1 MANLHKFDL
10 QTLPAMAWKNGG
22 GVTREIV
29 REPAG
34 TSLDDFDWRV
44 SVADIAAAGPF
55 SRFVGVDRH
64 LLLLEGDGVNLT
76 SVEAGLDVNLLA
88 DDTVLAF
95 SGDVDMNSQLLGGTV
110 RDFNVMTKR
119 GMWQAQVNVWTE
131 AATVQVQAGLILQT
145 GGQARCSFADG
156 DATFTTGQGGWWQE
170 GGQTETVYWQP
181 LSADAKVIVVALC
194 ALDAQ
199 S

>member
-1 MANLHKFDL
+1 MTSLHKFDL

-95 SGDVDMNSQLLGGTV
+95 SGDVDMGSQLLGGAV

-119 GMWQAQVNVWTE
+119 GVWQAQVEVWTAE
-131 AATVQVQAGLILQT
+131 GGIHAEAGLLLQT
-145 GGQARCSFADG
+145 KGRARCEHEKGEIVLA
-156 DATFTTGQGGWWQE
+156 AGQGCWWQ
-170 GGQTETVYWQP
+170 GQMASLHWQP
-181 LSADAKVIVVALC
+181 LSTDAKAIVMVLQRVNA
-194 ALDAQ
+194 
-199 S
+199 

>member
-55 SRFVGVDRH
+55 SRFVGIDRH

-76 SVEAGLDVNLLA
+76 SEEADLDVNLLA
-88 DDTVLAF
+88 NGTVLAF
-95 SGDVDMNSQLLGGTV
+95 SGDVDMSSQLLGGAV

-119 GMWQAQVNVWTE
+119 GMWQAQVEVWTE
-131 AATVQVQAGLILQT
+131 AASIQAQAGLVLQT
-145 GGQARCSFADG
+145 GGQARCEHIEG
-156 DATFTTGQGGWWQE
+156 EVVLTVGQGGWWQE
-170 GGQTETVYWQP
+170 GVETLYWQP
-181 LSADAKVIVVALC
+181 LSADAKAIVVTLYV
-194 ALDAQ
+194 LDAQ

>member
-34 TSLDDFDWRV
+34 ANLDDFDWRV

-76 SVEAGLDVNLLA
+76 SEEAGMNVNLLA
-88 DDTVLAF
+88 NGTVLAF
-95 SGDVDMNSQLLGGTV
+95 SGDVDMSSQLLGGAV
-110 RDFNVMTKR
+110 RDFNVMTRR
-119 GMWQAQVNVWTE
+119 GVWQAQVNVWTE
-131 AATVQVQAGLILQT
+131 AGSVQAQAGLILQT
-145 GGQARCSFADG
+145 GGQARCWHVEG
-156 DATFTTGQGGWWQE
+156 EVVLMTEQGCWWQ
-170 GGQTETVYWQP
+170 GQMVSLHWQP
-181 LSADAKVIVVALC
+181 QSDDAKAIVVVL
-194 ALDAQ
+194 Q
-199 S
+199 SANA

>member
-34 TSLDDFDWRV
+34 ANLDDFDWRV

-76 SVEAGLDVNLLA
+76 SEEADSDVNLWT

-95 SGDVDMNSQLLGGTV
+95 SGDVDMSSQLLGGAV

-119 GMWQAQVNVWTE
+119 GVWQAQVEVWTE
-131 AATVQVQAGLILQT
+131 AASIQARAGLVLQT
-145 GGQARCSFADG
+145 VGQARCLFSEN
-156 DATFTTGQGGWWQE
+156 DATFNTGQGAWWQ
-170 GGQTETVYWQP
+170 GQMASLHWQP
-181 LSADAKVIVVALC
+181 LSTDAKAIVVVL
-194 ALDAQ
+194 Q
-199 S
+199 SVNA

>member
-29 REPAG
+29 REPADA
-34 TSLDDFDWRV
+34 SLDDFDWRV
-44 SVADIAAAGPF
+44 SVADIASAGPF

-95 SGDVDMNSQLLGGTV
+95 SGDVGMGSQLLGGAV

-119 GMWQAQVNVWTE
+119 GVWQAQVEVWTAE
-131 AATVQVQAGLILQT
+131 GGIHAEAGLLLQT
-145 GGQARCSFADG
+145 KGQARCEHEEGEIVLA
-156 DATFTTGQGGWWQE
+156 AGQGCWWQ
-170 GGQTETVYWQP
+170 GQMASLRWQP
-181 LSADAKVIVVALC
+181 LSADAKAIVVL
-194 ALDAQ
+194 LQ
-199 S
+199 SVNA

>member
-29 REPAG
+29 REPTGA
-34 TSLDDFDWRV
+34 SLDDFDWRV

-55 SRFVGVDRH
+55 SRFVGIDRH
-64 LLLLEGDGVNLT
+64 LLLLEGDGVHLT
-76 SVEAGLDVNLLA
+76 SAEAGLDVNLLA

-95 SGDVDMNSQLLGGTV
+95 SGDVDMSSQLLGGAV

-119 GMWQAQVNVWTE
+119 GVWQAQVSVWTG
-131 AATVQVQAGLILQT
+131 AASIQAQAGLVLQT
-145 GGQARCSFADG
+145 RGQARCLFTDG
-156 DATFTTGQGGWWQE
+156 DATLQAGQGGWWQ
-170 GGQTETVYWQP
+170 GQMASLYWQP
-181 LSADAKVIVVALC
+181 LSTDAKAIVVVL
-194 ALDAQ
+194 Q
-199 S
+199 SVNA

>member
-34 TSLDDFDWRV
+34 VSLDDFDWRV

-76 SVEAGLDVNLLA
+76 SVEAGLHVNLLA

-95 SGDVDMNSQLLGGTV
+95 SGDVDMNSQLLGGAV
-110 RDFNVMTKR
+110 RDFNLMVKR
-119 GMWQAQVNVWTE
+119 GMWQAQVNVRTE
-131 AATVQVQAGLILQT
+131 AGSVQAQAGLVFQT
-145 GGQARCSFADG
+145 QGQARCSFTDSE
-156 DATFTTGQGGWWQE
+156 ATLQTGQGGWWQE
-170 GGQTETVYWQP
+170 GVQSLHWQP
-181 LSADAKVIVVALC
+181 LSADAKAIVVVLC
-194 ALDAQ
+194 AFDAKL
-199 S
+199 

>member
-34 TSLDDFDWRV
+34 ASLDDFDWRV

-95 SGDVDMNSQLLGGTV
+95 SGDVDMGSQLLGGAV

-119 GMWQAQVNVWTE
+119 GVWQAQVEVWTAE
-131 AATVQVQAGLILQT
+131 GGIHAEAGLLLQT
-145 GGQARCSFADG
+145 KGRARCEHEKGEIVLA
-156 DATFTTGQGGWWQE
+156 AGQGCWWQ
-170 GGQTETVYWQP
+170 GQMASLHWQP
-181 LSADAKVIVVALC
+181 LSDDAKAIVVVL
-194 ALDAQ
+194 Q
-199 S
+199 SVNA

>member
-34 TSLDDFDWRV
+34 SSLDGFDWWV

-55 SRFVGVDRH
+55 SRFVGIDRH

-76 SVEAGLDVNLLA
+76 STEAGMNVNLLA

-110 RDFNVMTKR
+110 RDFNVMVKR

-131 AATVQVQAGLILQT
+131 AVSVEAQAGLILQT
-145 GGQARCSFADG
+145 IGPARCEHEEGEAVL
-156 DATFTTGQGGWWQE
+156 AAGQGYWWQ
-170 GGQTETVYWQP
+170 GQMAGLRWQS
-181 LSADAKVIVVALC
+181 LSADSKAIVVVL
-194 ALDAQ
+194 Q
-199 S
+199 SVNA

>member
-1 MANLHKFDL
+1 MANLHKCDL

-34 TSLDDFDWRV
+34 ASLDDFDWRV

-55 SRFVGVDRH
+55 SRFVGIDRH

-95 SGDVDMNSQLLGGTV
+95 SGDVDMGSQLLGGAV

-119 GMWQAQVNVWTE
+119 GVWQAQVEVWTAE
-131 AATVQVQAGLILQT
+131 GGIHAEAGLILQT
-145 GGQARCSFADG
+145 KGQVRCEHEEGETVLA
-156 DATFTTGQGGWWQE
+156 AGQGCWWQE
-170 GGQTETVYWQP
+170 QMTSLRWQP
-181 LSADAKVIVVALC
+181 LSADAKAIVVVL
-194 ALDAQ
+194 Q
-199 S
+199 SVNA

>member
-1 MANLHKFDL
+1 MQYFDL
-10 QTLPAMAWKNGG
+10 QTLPAMTWKNGG

-34 TSLDDFDWRV
+34 SSVDDFDWRV

-55 SRFVGVDRH
+55 SRFVGIDRH

-76 SVEAGLDVNLLA
+76 SAEVGLDVNLLA

-145 GGQARCSFADG
+145 VGQARCEHEEGEAVL
-156 DATFTTGQGGWWQE
+156 AAGQGCWWQ
-170 GGQTETVYWQP
+170 GQMASLHWQR
-181 LSADAKVIVVALC
+181 LSADAKAIVVVL
-194 ALDAQ
+194 Q
-199 S
+199 SVNA

>member
-1 MANLHKFDL
+1 MASLHKFDL

-34 TSLDDFDWRV
+34 ASLDDFDWRV
-44 SVADIAAAGPF
+44 SVADIASAGPF

-76 SVEAGLDVNLLA
+76 STEAGMDVNLLA

-95 SGDVDMNSQLLGGTV
+95 SGDVDMSSQLLCGAV

-119 GMWQAQVNVWTE
+119 GVWQAQVEVWTE
-131 AATVQVQAGLILQT
+131 AASIQAQAGLVLQT
-145 GGQARCSFADG
+145 VGQARCLFSEN
-156 DATFTTGQGGWWQE
+156 DATFITGQGAWWQ
-170 GGQTETVYWQP
+170 GQMASLHWQP
-181 LSADAKVIVVALC
+181 LSADAKAIVVVL
-194 ALDAQ
+194 Q
-199 S
+199 SVNA

>member
-34 TSLDDFDWRV
+34 ASLEDFDWRV

-95 SGDVDMNSQLLGGTV
+95 SGDVDMDSQLLGGAV

-119 GMWQAQVNVWTE
+119 GVWQAQVEVWAE
-131 AATVQVQAGLILQT
+131 AASIQAQAGLVLQT
-145 GGQARCSFADG
+145 RGQARCLFTDG
-156 DATFTTGQGGWWQE
+156 DATLQAGQGGWWQ
-170 GGQTETVYWQP
+170 GQMGSLHWQP
-181 LSADAKVIVVALC
+181 LSVDAKAIVVVL
-194 ALDAQ
+194 Q
-199 S
+199 SLSA

>member
-34 TSLDDFDWRV
+34 ASLDDFDWRV

-76 SVEAGLDVNLLA
+76 SAEAGLDVNLLA

-95 SGDVDMNSQLLGGTV
+95 SGDVDMNSQLLGGAV

-119 GMWQAQVNVWTE
+119 GVWQAQVSVWTE
-131 AATVQVQAGLILQT
+131 AAIIQAQAGLVLQT
-145 GGQARCSFADG
+145 RGQARCSFIDG
-156 DATFTTGQGGWWQE
+156 DATFITGQGCWWQ
-170 GGQTETVYWQP
+170 GQMASLHWQP
-181 LSADAKVIVVALC
+181 LSADAKAIVVVL
-194 ALDAQ
+194 Q
-199 S
+199 SVNA

>member
-1 MANLHKFDL
+1 MVMRYFDL

-34 TSLDDFDWRV
+34 ASLDDFEWRV

-55 SRFVGVDRH
+55 SRFVGIDRH
-64 LLLLEGDGVNLT
+64 LLLLEGDGVNL
-76 SVEAGLDVNLLA
+76 SSDEAGLNVNLLA

-95 SGDVDMNSQLLGGTV
+95 SGDVDMNSELLGGAV
-110 RDFNVMTKR
+110 RDFNVMVKR
-119 GMWQAQVNVWTE
+119 GVWQARVKVWTE
-131 AATVQVQAGLILQT
+131 AASVQAQAGLVLQT
-145 GGQARCSFADG
+145 QGQARCSFADG
-156 DATFTTGQGGWWQE
+156 DATFKTGQGGWWQE

>member
-1 MANLHKFDL
+1 MVMRYFEL

-34 TSLDDFDWRV
+34 ANLEDFNWRV

-76 SVEAGLDVNLLA
+76 SDEAGINVNLLA

-95 SGDVDMNSQLLGGTV
+95 SGDVDMSSQLLGGAV

-119 GMWQAQVNVWTE
+119 GVWQAQVEVWIE
-131 AATVQVQAGLILQT
+131 AATVQAQAGLILQT
-145 GGQARCSFADG
+145 VGAARCEHGEGEAVL
-156 DATFTTGQGGWWQE
+156 AAGQGCWWQE
-170 GGQTETVYWQP
+170 QMTSLRWQP
-181 LSADAKVIVVALC
+181 LSADAKAIVVVL
-194 ALDAQ
+194 Q
-199 S
+199 SVNA

>member
-34 TSLDDFDWRV
+34 ASLDAFDWRV

-55 SRFVGVDRH
+55 SRFVGIDRH
-64 LLLLEGDGVNLT
+64 LLLLDGDGVNLI
-76 SVEAGLDVNLLA
+76 SDEAGMNVNLLA

-95 SGDVDMNSQLLGGTV
+95 SGDVDVSSQLLGGAV

-119 GMWQAQVNVWTE
+119 GVWQAQVNVWTE
-131 AATVQVQAGLILQT
+131 AGSVQAQAGLVLQT
-145 GGQARCSFADG
+145 QGQACCSFAEG
-156 DATFTTGQGGWWQE
+156 DVTFAIGQGGWWQE
-170 GGQTETVYWQP
+170 GVKTLDWQP
-181 LSADAKVIVVALC
+181 LSADAKAIVVALC
-194 ALDAQ
+194 VFDAKL
-199 S
+199 

>member
-29 REPAG
+29 REPTGA
-34 TSLDDFDWRV
+34 SLDDFDWRV

-55 SRFVGVDRH
+55 SRFVGIDRH
-64 LLLLEGDGVNLT
+64 LLLLEGDGVHLT
-76 SVEAGLDVNLLA
+76 SAEAGLDVNLLA

-95 SGDVDMNSQLLGGTV
+95 SGDVDMSSQLLGGAV

-119 GMWQAQVNVWTE
+119 GVWQAQVSVWTG
-131 AATVQVQAGLILQT
+131 AASIQAQAGLVLQT
-145 GGQARCSFADG
+145 RGQARCLFTDG
-156 DATFTTGQGGWWQE
+156 DATLQAGQGGWWQ
-170 GGQTETVYWQP
+170 GQMASLYWQP
-181 LSADAKVIVVALC
+181 LSTDAKAIVVVL
-194 ALDAQ
+194 Q
-199 S
+199 SVNV

>member
-1 MANLHKFDL
+1 MTSLHTFDL

-34 TSLDDFDWRV
+34 ASLDDFEWRV

-55 SRFVGVDRH
+55 SRFVGIDRH

-76 SVEAGLDVNLLA
+76 SDEAGLNVNLLA

-95 SGDVDMNSQLLGGTV
+95 SGDVDMNSQLLGGAV

-119 GMWQAQVNVWTE
+119 GVWQAQVSVWTE
-131 AATVQVQAGLILQT
+131 AGSVQAQGGLILQT
-145 GGQARCSFADG
+145 GGQARCEHVEG
-156 DATFTTGQGGWWQE
+156 EIVLMTGQGCWRQ
-170 GGQTETVYWQP
+170 GQMASLYWQP
-181 LSADAKVIVVALC
+181 LSAEAKAIVIVL
-194 ALDAQ
+194 Q
-199 S
+199 SVNA

>member
-34 TSLDDFDWRV
+34 ASLEDFDWRV

-76 SVEAGLDVNLLA
+76 STEAGLDVNLLA

-95 SGDVDMNSQLLGGTV
+95 SGDVDMDSQLLGGAV

-119 GMWQAQVNVWTE
+119 GVWQAQVEVWAE
-131 AATVQVQAGLILQT
+131 AASIQAQAGLVLQT
-145 GGQARCSFADG
+145 RGQARCLFTDG
-156 DATFTTGQGGWWQE
+156 DATLQAGQGGWWQ
-170 GGQTETVYWQP
+170 GQMASLHWQP
-181 LSADAKVIVVALC
+181 LSADAKAIVVVL
-194 ALDAQ
+194 Q
-199 S
+199 SVNA

>member
-29 REPAG
+29 REPTGA
-34 TSLDDFDWRV
+34 SLEDFDWRV

-55 SRFVGVDRH
+55 SRFVGIDRY

-76 SVEAGLDVNLLA
+76 STEAGMDVNLLA

-95 SGDVDMNSQLLGGTV
+95 SGDVDMSSQLLGGVV

-119 GMWQAQVNVWTE
+119 GVWQAQVEVWAE
-131 AATVQVQAGLILQT
+131 VASIQAQAGLVLQT
-145 GGQARCSFADG
+145 RGQARCLFTDG
-156 DATFTTGQGGWWQE
+156 DATLQAGQGGWWQ
-170 GGQTETVYWQP
+170 GQMGSLHWQP
-181 LSADAKVIVVALC
+181 LSVDAKAIVVVL
-194 ALDAQ
+194 Q
-199 S
+199 SLSA

>member
-1 MANLHKFDL
+1 MANLHKVDL

-34 TSLDDFDWRV
+34 SSLDGFDWRV

-55 SRFVGVDRH
+55 SRFVGIDRH

-76 SVEAGLDVNLLA
+76 STEAGMNVNLLA

-145 GGQARCSFADG
+145 VGQARCEHEEGEAVL
-156 DATFTTGQGGWWQE
+156 AAGQGCWWQ
-170 GGQTETVYWQP
+170 GQMASLHWQR
-181 LSADAKVIVVALC
+181 LSADAKAIVVVL
-194 ALDAQ
+194 Q
-199 S
+199 SVNA

>member
-34 TSLDDFDWRV
+34 ASLDDFDWRV

-55 SRFVGVDRH
+55 SRFVGIDRH

-95 SGDVDMNSQLLGGTV
+95 SGDVDMDSQLLGGAV

-119 GMWQAQVNVWTE
+119 GVWQAQVSVWTE
-131 AATVQVQAGLILQT
+131 AASIQAQAGLVLQT
-145 GGQARCSFADG
+145 VGQARCLFSEN
-156 DATFTTGQGGWWQE
+156 DATFITGQGGWWQ
-170 GGQTETVYWQP
+170 GQMASLHWQP
-181 LSADAKVIVVALC
+181 LSADAKAIVVVL
-194 ALDAQ
+194 Q
-199 S
+199 SVNA

>member
-1 MANLHKFDL
+1 MVMRYFDL
-10 QTLPAMAWKNGG
+10 QTLPAMTWKNGG

-34 TSLDDFDWRV
+34 SSLDDFDWRV

-55 SRFVGVDRH
+55 SRFVGIDRH

-76 SVEAGLDVNLLA
+76 SAEVGLDVNLLA

-145 GGQARCSFADG
+145 VGQARCEHEEGEAVL
-156 DATFTTGQGGWWQE
+156 AAGQGCWWQ
-170 GGQTETVYWQP
+170 GQMASLHWQR
-181 LSADAKVIVVALC
+181 LSADAKAIVVVL
-194 ALDAQ
+194 Q
-199 S
+199 SVNA

>member
-34 TSLDDFDWRV
+34 ASLDDFDWRV

-55 SRFVGVDRH
+55 SRFVGIDRY

-76 SVEAGLDVNLLA
+76 SVEAGMNVNLLA

-95 SGDVDMNSQLLGGTV
+95 SGDVDMSSQLLGGAV

-119 GMWQAQVNVWTE
+119 GVWQAQVEVWTAE
-131 AATVQVQAGLILQT
+131 GRIHAEAGLLLQT
-145 GGQARCSFADG
+145 KGQARCEHEEGEPVLA
-156 DATFTTGQGGWWQE
+156 AGQGGWWQ
-170 GGQTETVYWQP
+170 GQMASLHWQP
-181 LSADAKVIVVALC
+181 LGDAAKAIVVVLKSVNA
-194 ALDAQ
+194 
-199 S
+199 

>member
-34 TSLDDFDWRV
+34 SSLDDFDWRV

-55 SRFVGVDRH
+55 SRFVGIDRH

-76 SVEAGLDVNLLA
+76 SAEVGLDVNLLA

-145 GGQARCSFADG
+145 VGQARCEHEEGEAVL
-156 DATFTTGQGGWWQE
+156 AAGQGCWWQ
-170 GGQTETVYWQP
+170 GQMASLHWQR
-181 LSADAKVIVVALC
+181 LSADAKAIVVVL
-194 ALDAQ
+194 Q
-199 S
+199 SVNA

>member
-1 MANLHKFDL
+1 MANLHEFDL

-34 TSLDDFDWRV
+34 ASLDDFDWRV
-44 SVADIAAAGPF
+44 SVADIATAGPF

-76 SVEAGLDVNLLA
+76 SAEAGMNVNLLA

-95 SGDVDMNSQLLGGTV
+95 SGDVDMSSQLLGGAV

-119 GMWQAQVNVWTE
+119 GVWQAQVEVWTAE
-131 AATVQVQAGLILQT
+131 GGIHAEAGLILQT
-145 GGQARCSFADG
+145 KGQARCEHEEGEAVL
-156 DATFTTGQGGWWQE
+156 AAGQGAWWQ
-170 GGQTETVYWQP
+170 GQMASLHWQP
-181 LSADAKVIVVALC
+181 LGDDAKAIVVVLKSVNA
-194 ALDAQ
+194 
-199 S
+199 

>member
-1 MANLHKFDL
+1 MTSLHTFDL

-34 TSLDDFDWRV
+34 ASLDDFEWRV

-55 SRFVGVDRH
+55 SRFVGIDRH
-64 LLLLEGDGVNLT
+64 LLLLEGDGVNL
-76 SVEAGLDVNLLA
+76 SSDEAGLNVNLLA

-110 RDFNVMTKR
+110 RDFNVMVKR

-145 GGQARCSFADG
+145 VGQARCEHEEGEAVL
-156 DATFTTGQGGWWQE
+156 AAGQGCWWQE
-170 GGQTETVYWQP
+170 QMASLHWQP
-181 LSADAKVIVVALC
+181 LSADAKAIVVVLKSVNA
-194 ALDAQ
+194 
-199 S
+199 

>member
-34 TSLDDFDWRV
+34 ASLEDFDWRV

-55 SRFVGVDRH
+55 SRFVGTDRH

-76 SVEAGLDVNLLA
+76 SAEAGLDVNLLA

-95 SGDVDMNSQLLGGTV
+95 SGDVDMNSQLLGGAV

-119 GMWQAQVNVWTE
+119 GVWQAQVSVWTE
-131 AATVQVQAGLILQT
+131 AASIQAQAGLVLQT
-145 GGQARCSFADG
+145 VGQARCLFSEN
-156 DATFTTGQGGWWQE
+156 DATFITGQGAWWQ
-170 GGQTETVYWQP
+170 GQMASLHWQP
-181 LSADAKVIVVALC
+181 LGDDAKAIVVVL
-194 ALDAQ
+194 Q
-199 S
+199 SVNA

>member
-34 TSLDDFDWRV
+34 ASLDDFDWRV

-76 SVEAGLDVNLLA
+76 SAEAGLDVSLLA
-88 DDTVLAF
+88 DGTVLAF
-95 SGDVDMNSQLLGGTV
+95 SGDVDMGSQLLGGAV
-110 RDFNVMTKR
+110 RDD
-119 GMWQAQVNVWTE
+119 
-131 AATVQVQAGLILQT
+131 
-145 GGQARCSFADG
+145 QARRVASASGGVDCGRWYSCRSRFDFANKRAG
-156 DATFTTGQGGWWQE
+156 
-170 GGQTETVYWQP
+170 
-181 LSADAKVIVVALC
+181 AL
-194 ALDAQ
+194 
-199 S
+199 

>member
-1 MANLHKFDL
+1 MASLHKFDL

-34 TSLDDFDWRV
+34 ANLDDFDWRV

-76 SVEAGLDVNLLA
+76 SEEAGMNVNLLA
-88 DDTVLAF
+88 NGTVLAF
-95 SGDVDMNSQLLGGTV
+95 SGDVDMSSQLLGGAV

-119 GMWQAQVNVWTE
+119 GMWQAQIGAWTE
-131 AATVQVQAGLILQT
+131 AASIQAQAGLVLQT
-145 GGQARCSFADG
+145 MGQACCSFTEG
-156 DATFTTGQGGWWQE
+156 NATFNTGQGGWWQA
-170 GGQTETVYWQP
+170 GVETLYWLP
-181 LSADAKVIVVALC
+181 LSADAKAIVVVL
-194 ALDAQ
+194 Q
-199 S
+199 SVNA

>member
-1 MANLHKFDL
+1 MVMRYFDL

-34 TSLDDFDWRV
+34 ASLDDFEWRV

-55 SRFVGVDRH
+55 SRFVGIDRH
-64 LLLLEGDGVNLT
+64 LLLLEGEGVNL
-76 SVEAGLDVNLLA
+76 SSDEAGLNVNLLA

-95 SGDVDMNSQLLGGTV
+95 SGDVDMNSELLGGAV
-110 RDFNVMTKR
+110 RDFNVMVKR
-119 GMWQAQVNVWTE
+119 GVWQARVKVWTE
-131 AATVQVQAGLILQT
+131 AASVQAQAGLVLQT
-145 GGQARCSFADG
+145 QGQARCSFADG
-156 DATFTTGQGGWWQE
+156 DATFKTGQGGWWQE
-170 GGQTETVYWQP
+170 GVQNLHWQP
-181 LSADAKVIVVALC
+181 LSDDAKAIVVVLC
-194 ALDAQ
+194 AFDAQ

>member
-34 TSLDDFDWRV
+34 ASLDDFDWRV

-95 SGDVDMNSQLLGGTV
+95 SGDVDMSSQLLGGAV

-119 GMWQAQVNVWTE
+119 GVWQAQVEVWTAE
-131 AATVQVQAGLILQT
+131 GGIHAEAGLLLQT
-145 GGQARCSFADG
+145 RGQARCEHEEGEAVL
-156 DATFTTGQGGWWQE
+156 AAGQGCWWQ
-170 GGQTETVYWQP
+170 GQMASLHWQP
-181 LSADAKVIVVALC
+181 LGDDAKAIVVVL
-194 ALDAQ
+194 Q
-199 S
+199 SVNA

>member
-34 TSLDDFDWRV
+34 ASLDDFDWRV

-76 SVEAGLDVNLLA
+76 SDEAGINVNLLA

-95 SGDVDMNSQLLGGTV
+95 SGDVDMSSQLLGGAV

-119 GMWQAQVNVWTE
+119 GVWQAQVEVWTAE
-131 AATVQVQAGLILQT
+131 GGIHAEAGLLLQT
-145 GGQARCSFADG
+145 KGQARCEHEEGEAVLV
-156 DATFTTGQGGWWQE
+156 AGQGCWWQ
-170 GGQTETVYWQP
+170 GQMASLHWQP
-181 LSADAKVIVVALC
+181 LSADAKAIVVVL
-194 ALDAQ
+194 Q
-199 S
+199 SVNA

>member
-34 TSLDDFDWRV
+34 ASLEDFDWRV

-55 SRFVGVDRH
+55 SRFVGIDRH
-64 LLLLEGDGVNLT
+64 LLLLEGNGVHLT
-76 SVEAGLDVNLLA
+76 SAEAGLDVNLLA

-95 SGDVDMNSQLLGGTV
+95 SGNVDMNSLLLGGAV

-119 GMWQAQVNVWTE
+119 GVWQAQVNVWTE
-131 AATVQVQAGLILQT
+131 AATVQPQAGLILQT
-145 GGQARCSFADG
+145 VGQARCEHEEGESVLA
-156 DATFTTGQGGWWQE
+156 AGQGCWWQ
-170 GGQTETVYWQP
+170 GQMTSLRWQP
-181 LSADAKVIVVALC
+181 LSADAKAIVVVL
-194 ALDAQ
+194 Q
-199 S
+199 SVNA